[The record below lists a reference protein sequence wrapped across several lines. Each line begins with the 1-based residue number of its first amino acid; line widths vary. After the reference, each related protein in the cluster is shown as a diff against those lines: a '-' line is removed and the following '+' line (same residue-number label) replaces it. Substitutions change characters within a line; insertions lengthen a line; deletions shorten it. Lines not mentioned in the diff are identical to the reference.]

1 MHGSDHWQTGPCRDY
16 GNILR
21 KIHLCPALV
30 LHECVH
36 ELHLDYMIVGGAR
49 QDVVTVS
56 SKDRAVLG
64 FRKLWMG
71 GKWFDWS
78 LSALP
83 VVDAKGELVGN
94 LSGSD
99 MRNMTKDNLDD
110 LLLSVEDFLWK
121 INGKSKMR
129 TPVTVTLD
137 TPFLEAIEKIMG
149 NSVHRLWVTGT
160 GKGDKN
166 KVKGVLSLTDI
177 IYKFSTFDL
186 SRHPMRDITER
197 LARGVVLSDEYA
209 EYKAAAPPG
218 TSTGPY

>member
-1 MHGSDHWQTGPCRDY
+1 
-16 GNILR
+16 
-21 KIHLCPALV
+21 
-30 LHECVH
+30 
-36 ELHLDYMIVGGAR
+36 
-49 QDVVTVS
+49 
-56 SKDRAVLG
+56 
-64 FRKLWMG
+64 MG